1 MLQILFNYAVGIVMA
16 LAFWRIY
23 RLGLGLDALYKDY
36 MHLKSE
42 LVEVKYKLERRAM
55 ESEHEGD
62 EPPDSAA
69 SRSVEPFVERS
80 DAGRSGATR

>member
-42 LVEVKYKLERRAM
+42 LVEVKYKLEFVKYDY
-55 ESEHEGD
+55 EKEG
-62 EPPDSAA
+62 
-69 SRSVEPFVERS
+69 
-80 DAGRSGATR
+80 